1 MSSDSL
7 LKKGVAL
14 IAYNLVQIFG
24 PGKIKTMSLTKK
36 RKGQSKKKKKIK
48 ESNLIPE
55 LSAYF

>member
-24 PGKIKTMSLTKK
+24 PGKIKTMSITKK
-36 RKGQSKKKKKIK
+36 RKGQSKKKKIK

>member
-24 PGKIKTMSLTKK
+24 PGKIKTMSITKK
-36 RKGQSKKKKKIK
+36 RKSQSKKKFK